1 MGGSRPSAPSVIMPS
16 PTAPTTYQ
24 STTPLESY
32 QDLAGQLKRI
42 QEETGKIA
50 EQRYQEVGTPTE
62 LGARQAARRQLE
74 AASYLAAVP
83 LGDKYVEESTGR
95 KDQFEPLK
103 KAAEQ
108 QLSEAQKEYAE
119 ALKKIGEK
127 PTPTIAETP
136 SWAQRT
142 VTNVS

>member
-1 MGGSRPSAPSVIMPS
+1 MPA

-24 STTPLESY
+24 SVTPLESY

-74 AASYLAAVP
+74 AAAYLAAVP
-83 LGDKYVEESTGR
+83 AGDKYLEQTTG
-95 KDQFEPLK
+95 KTGQFEPVK
-103 KAAEQ
+103 QAAEA

-119 ALKKIGEK
+119 ALKKLGEK

-142 VTNVS
+142 VT